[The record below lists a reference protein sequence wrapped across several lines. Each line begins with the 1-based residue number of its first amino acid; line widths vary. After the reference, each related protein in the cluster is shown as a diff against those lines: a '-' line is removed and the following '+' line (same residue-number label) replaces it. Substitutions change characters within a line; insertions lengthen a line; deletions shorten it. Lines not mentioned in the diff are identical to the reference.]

1 MNSKDKEF
9 LEKIRNTLSSDYP
22 IKDYKIKEKYE
33 VSRFSFRSEKIKEE
47 FKKYNITEN
56 KTYTYSFPTNLD
68 KRYVID
74 FIRGY
79 WDGDGT
85 VCLSGNYP
93 RTSLCGHQ
101 LEVLEYI
108 LDFLYNELNADK
120 HPIHTK
126 NNDRNYSQLQI
137 SSDKIANDLKYS
149 MKSSEKLYNA
159 FYSNLSN
166 DSLFL
171 ARKYNKFKELFG
183 VLPSHEPA
191 TSHAEDKIV

>member
-9 LEKIRNTLSSDYP
+9 LEKIRNILSSDYP

-68 KRYVID
+68 KRYIID

-108 LDFLYNELNADK
+108 LDFLECEYNIPKVNIYKDK
-120 HPIHTK
+120 
-126 NNDRNYSQLQI
+126 NDVYYFQYSV
-137 SSDKIANDLKYS
+137 
-149 MKSSEKLYNA
+149 KSSEKLYNV

-171 ARKYNKFKELFG
+171 VRKYNKFKELFG